1 MLTFPC
7 FFNNLR
13 LIHIHGCLFLL
24 VALFRFDV
32 FLDFSARQITLVEV
46 PTRTS
51 IVVSVVS
58 VPSWISFAGV
68 LHFIVAVHIAVLQ
81 ILGVLLGSEY
91 LLDVGEFL
99 RLHLLGL
106 LAQLAPCGIVAF
118 LVVLLQF
125 GQVAL
130 LGIVF
135 LVQGLD
141 LLLLGVGQVQVGEE
155 AVLVAVIVAVTQYAL
170 IAVAVGCRH
179 ALSLVAVGCGDA
191 LSLVAVCGNAVV
203 VLCGR
208 CGCAAGEHAR
218 YS

>member
-1 MLTFPC
+1 M
-7 FFNNLR
+7 
-13 LIHIHGCLFLL
+13 
-24 VALFRFDV
+24 
-32 FLDFSARQITLVEV
+32 
-46 PTRTS
+46 
-51 IVVSVVS
+51 VSVVS
-58 VPSWISFAGV
+58 VPSWIAFAGV
-68 LHFIVAVHIAVLQ
+68 LHFIVAGHIAVLQ

-141 LLLLGVGQVQVGEE
+141 LLLLGVGQVQVGEG
-155 AVLVAVIVAVTQYAL
+155 AVLVAVIAAVTQYAL

-179 ALSLVAVGCGDA
+179 ALSLVAVGCGGA

-208 CGCAAGEHAR
+208 CGRAESEHAR